1 MPREFLVLLVV
12 VVLVIGN
19 GQSRTRTRTN
29 WFRLRC
35 AVSNGLCRPLV
46 GRASLRFLCRQD
58 AGSTLWVIERRRRN
72 GMRAPRALPEARIG
86 ATNVIAFMASSLKL
100 CGVNAIFAILI

>member
-1 MPREFLVLLVV
+1 MPRESLVLLLVV

-19 GQSRTRTRTN
+19 GQSRTRTN

-35 AVSNGLCRPLV
+35 AVSNGLCRRLV

-58 AGSTLWVIERRRRN
+58 AGSTLWVIERRRKTGCALLALCQR
-72 GMRAPRALPEARIG
+72 RKSEQQTLSHLWLRAL
-86 ATNVIAFMASSLKL
+86 SS
-100 CGVNAIFAILI
+100 AA